1 MRRNNEDNPKKDNA
15 INEETHKNKD
25 DTKIEN
31 NSRIVLLLLKSPIKI
46 VTHKPVVY
54 VTWRNF

>member
-1 MRRNNEDNPKKDNA
+1 MRRNNEDIPKKDNP

-54 VTWRNF
+54 VT